1 MSSRLIEK
9 PGLVDYPER
18 LKAFF
23 LLIDF
28 HPQKTVRISDA
39 APSRN
44 EPKENFGIP
53 RLLRQAALFSQ
64 SVIKKIQQNSY
75 FPDPNLV
82 LESGLP
88 LFSAQDRFSREGAF
102 IFLPS
107 RPNRPIPFSDVAP
120 GQALWTEKQLLPF
133 ETPVEEKETDRKRRK
148 LVRRLMSVEF
158 VKAVKEIATPKQWQI
173 ARKFFINVCF
183 HEGRIPLKDMA
194 KELNVPSSTFIQQLR
209 GRPRNLNWIGGVFPK
224 AIKKMGRNP
233 EVLILIR
240 KEKRLLNAILKE
252 LSFRQ
257 DSKDQ
262 ELVKGAAKER
272 KDDAKIEGGDENG
285 TACSS

>member
-1 MSSRLIEK
+1 MSAQLIKK
-9 PGLVDYPER
+9 PGVVDYPER

-39 APSRN
+39 APSRK

-53 RLLRQAALFSQ
+53 RLLRQATLFSQ

-88 LFSAQDRFSREGAF
+88 LFPAQDRFSREGAF

-133 ETPVEEKETDRKRRK
+133 ETPVEEKEADRKRRK
-148 LVRRLMSVEF
+148 MVRRLMSAEF
-158 VKAVKEIATPKQWQI
+158 VKAVKEVATPKQWQI
-173 ARKFFINVCF
+173 ARRFFINVCF
-183 HEGRIPLKDMA
+183 QEGRTPLKDMA
-194 KELNVPSSTFIQQLR
+194 AELGIPSSTFSQQLW

-224 AIKKMGRNP
+224 AIKKMGKNP

-240 KEKRLLNAILKE
+240 KEKRLLNAVIKE
-252 LSFRQ
+252 LSVKKDNNPETIVKNGEKRKEENDDFR
-257 DSKDQ
+257 
-262 ELVKGAAKER
+262 AY
-272 KDDAKIEGGDENG
+272 
-285 TACSS
+285 

>member
-1 MSSRLIEK
+1 MSAQLIKK
-9 PGLVDYPER
+9 PGPVDYPER
-18 LKAFF
+18 LNAFF
-23 LLIDF
+23 SLIDF
-28 HPQKTVRISDA
+28 YPQKTVRISDTT
-39 APSRN
+39 PPQK

-133 ETPVEEKETDRKRRK
+133 ETPVEEKEADRKRRK
-148 LVRRLMSVEF
+148 TVRRLMSAEF
-158 VKAVKEIATPKQWQI
+158 VKAVKEVATPKQWQI
-173 ARKFFINVCF
+173 ARRFFINVCF
-183 HEGRIPLKDMA
+183 QESRTPLKDMA
-194 KELNVPSSTFIQQLR
+194 AELGIPSSTFIQQLW
-209 GRPRNLNWIGGVFPK
+209 GRPRNDKWIGGVFPK
-224 AIKKMGRNP
+224 AIKKMGKNP

-240 KEKRLLNAILKE
+240 KEKRLLNAVLKE
-252 LSFRQ
+252 LSVK
-257 DSKDQ
+257 KDNNP
-262 ELVKGAAKER
+262 ETIVKNGEKQKEGN
-272 KDDAKIEGGDENG
+272 DDVNV
-285 TACSS
+285 S